1 MSSGLKKH
9 EIDQVFKLG
18 QNLKTKFLHF
28 YGLKKSTHH
37 GKICVIIRRSICRKA
52 VDRNYC
58 KRVQKV
64 LFQQYQRQ
72 SQYTCVVVV
81 VQKQWQG
88 LQAKDR
94 FTHSQ
99 RAWQQWSKEV

>member
-1 MSSGLKKH
+1 MSSGLKKR

-18 QNLKTKFLHF
+18 QKLKTKFLHF
-28 YGLKKSTHH
+28 YGLKESTHC
-37 GKICVIIRRSICRKA
+37 GKICVIIRRSTCRKA

-64 LFQQYQRQ
+64 LFQQYLRQ
-72 SQYTCVVVV
+72 TQHTCVVVV
-81 VQKQWQG
+81 VQKQWQE
-88 LQAKDR
+88 LLAKDR
-94 FTHSQ
+94 FIHSQ